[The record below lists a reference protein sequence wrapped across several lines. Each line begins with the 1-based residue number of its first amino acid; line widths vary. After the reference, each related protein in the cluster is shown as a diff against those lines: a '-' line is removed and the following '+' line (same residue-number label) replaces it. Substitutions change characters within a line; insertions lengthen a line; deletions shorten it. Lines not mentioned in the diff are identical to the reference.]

1 MFDKSD
7 LTRENFEELL
17 RINNA
22 LKSENSNLLDD
33 IKKYHKD
40 MENFLVDRGNFIK
53 DIEMLRSENN
63 ELKKGLSNNGATSK
77 VKSSVPRA
85 VKATVNAIYLLIKA
99 HYGMDKFVAKD
110 LIKKFDSI
118 ARSHDIVYSFQ
129 LKTVESWCTEFKKM
143 DAKQ

>member
-63 ELKKGLSNNGATSK
+63 ELKKRLSNNGATSK

-85 VKATVNAIYLLIKA
+85 GKATVNAIYLLIKA

-110 LIKKFDSI
+110 LIKKF
-118 ARSHDIVYSFQ
+118 
-129 LKTVESWCTEFKKM
+129 
-143 DAKQ
+143 

>member
-53 DIEMLRSENN
+53 DIEMLRRVM
-63 ELKKGLSNNGATSK
+63 T
-77 VKSSVPRA
+77 P
-85 VKATVNAIYLLIKA
+85 TY
-99 HYGMDKFVAKD
+99 
-110 LIKKFDSI
+110 
-118 ARSHDIVYSFQ
+118 
-129 LKTVESWCTEFKKM
+129 
-143 DAKQ
+143 

>member
-1 MFDKSD
+1 
-7 LTRENFEELL
+7 
-17 RINNA
+17 
-22 LKSENSNLLDD
+22 NLLDD

-85 VKATVNAIYLLIKA
+85 GKATVNAIYLLIKA

>member
-63 ELKKGLSNNGATSK
+63 ELKKGLSNNGDI
-77 VKSSVPRA
+77 KS
-85 VKATVNAIYLLIKA
+85 
-99 HYGMDKFVAKD
+99 
-110 LIKKFDSI
+110 
-118 ARSHDIVYSFQ
+118 
-129 LKTVESWCTEFKKM
+129 
-143 DAKQ
+143 

>member
-40 MENFLVDRGNFIK
+40 MENLLVDRGNFIK

-63 ELKKGLSNNGATSK
+63 ELKKGFQIMARHQKLKALSQEQE
-77 VKSSVPRA
+77 R
-85 VKATVNAIYLLIKA
+85 
-99 HYGMDKFVAKD
+99 
-110 LIKKFDSI
+110 
-118 ARSHDIVYSFQ
+118 Q
-129 LKTVESWCTEFKKM
+129 
-143 DAKQ
+143 Q